1 MMITDHATARV
12 FCVFRGSRDVR
23 KSTLITLFFR
33 IPTSAPRKAPQ
44 ANRRR
49 EMSTAQLM
57 GRPTNLPMAETK
69 IRTVMAQRVKE
80 INRSSIVQTQR

>member
-1 MMITDHATARV
+1 
-12 FCVFRGSRDVR
+12 
-23 KSTLITLFFR
+23 
-33 IPTSAPRKAPQ
+33 
-44 ANRRR
+44 
-49 EMSTAQLM
+49 MSTAQLM